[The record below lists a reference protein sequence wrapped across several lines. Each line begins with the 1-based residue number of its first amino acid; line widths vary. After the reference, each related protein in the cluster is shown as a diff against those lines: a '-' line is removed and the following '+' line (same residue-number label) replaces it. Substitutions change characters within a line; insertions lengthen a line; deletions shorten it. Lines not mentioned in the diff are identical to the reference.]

1 MLERRGE
8 GGRADFQISDKV
20 MNFFSSD
27 VVRTIKFLSQV
38 MIIRAAILIGFLQ
51 VGAFRILKWASEQ
64 SIVQT
69 NGLSL
74 GGQAHPPLLL

>member
-1 MLERRGE
+1 MLERGGE

-27 VVRTIKFLSQV
+27 VIRTIKFLSQV

-51 VGAFRILKWASEQ
+51 VGTFRILKWASEHA
-64 SIVQT
+64 V
-69 NGLSL
+69 NL
-74 GGQAHPPLLL
+74 